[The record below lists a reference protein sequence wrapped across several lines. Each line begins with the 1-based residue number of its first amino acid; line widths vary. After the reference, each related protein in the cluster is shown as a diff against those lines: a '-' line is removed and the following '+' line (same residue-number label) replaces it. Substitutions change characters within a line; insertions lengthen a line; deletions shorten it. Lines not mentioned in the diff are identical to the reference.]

1 MKVIRHTDANFAA
14 QLREAAAASSL
25 FDAEIEQRTR
35 AILDDVHR
43 RGDAAVLEFTER
55 FDGAKLAADR
65 LAVSQA
71 ELFNASLAADESLRK
86 AVAEAEK
93 NIAAF
98 ARKSLRKSWQ
108 TKNLHGASVGEKFDP
123 CQRVGKFFICQF

>member
-98 ARKSLRKSWQ
+98 ARKSLRKNWQ
-108 TKNLHGASVGEKFDP
+108 MKNSHGANRSEEHTSELQSP
-123 CQRVGKFFICQF
+123 M